1 MSRVSLIVLV
11 GLALVG
17 LIVVVVAA
25 VQIVAAQIRAP
36 ASAAVAPAP
45 LPAGQDAAPAAVA
58 LTPNTLLLRE
68 LIRSIMP
75 AIISLVMLIPSSL
88 VVVSR
93 SRPPEQQRWATA
105 AISSILTYWL
115 S

>member
-1 MSRVSLIVLV
+1 MSRISTILVL
-11 GLALVG
+11 GLAFVG
-17 LIVVVVAA
+17 LIVIAVA
-25 VQIVAAQIRAP
+25 AAQIVLAQTRAVAP
-36 ASAAVAPAP
+36 AAVAPAP

-68 LIRSIMP
+68 MMRSVMP
-75 AIISLVMLIPSSL
+75 AVISIILLIPSSI
-88 VVVSR
+88 VVLSR
-93 SRPPEQQRWATA
+93 DRPQEHQRWATA